1 MRARGFTLIEALVAL
16 AILALVAVLAYRGT
30 SSLTSGEAQLAQES
44 ARWQSLD
51 RIFSRLEADMRQA
64 IPRASRHGAGTEAA
78 WSTLPLDAAGNS
90 GLVFSRA
97 GPEFALEPG
106 VAGQR
111 VGYRLEGATLQLLYW
126 PQLDNV
132 DAPPTA
138 YPLIA
143 GVRAFRVSALTS
155 DNRWSERW
163 PLRAGDDIPRGVRV
177 QLVLADGT
185 AIERVFALR

>member
-16 AILALVAVLAYRGT
+16 AILAFVAVLAYRGT
-30 SSLTSGEAQLAQES
+30 ASLTGGEAQLAQES

-51 RIFSRLEADMRQA
+51 RVFIRLEADMRQA
-64 IPRASRHGAGTEAA
+64 IPRASRHGASTEAA
-78 WSTLPLDAAGNS
+78 WSAVPLDAAGNT

-97 GPEFALEPG
+97 GPEFTLEPG

-111 VGYRLEGATLQLLYW
+111 VGYRLQDGTLQLLYW

-132 DAPPTA
+132 DTPPTA

-143 GVRAFRVSALTS
+143 DVRAFRVGALTR
-155 DNRWSERW
+155 DNQWSARW
-163 PLRAGDDIPRGVRV
+163 PLQAGDDIPRGVRV

-185 AIERVFALR
+185 AVERVFALR